1 MIVYDIDKLNEIQ
14 VMDLRR
20 KDDEKQQSIK
30 RAVVHLILEEGF
42 QGASISKIARIAGV
56 SPATVYIYYDN
67 KEAMLQ
73 DIYREYAE
81 DAARYLL
88 GCLHPGMDGE
98 EIVAQLVRRYYGYI
112 MQNREVFF
120 FIEQFNTCPALYN
133 NCGAARGPA
142 YMNRVL
148 TELKQEHVF
157 NDFDN
162 ENLYAILFSP
172 VKMIASRSC
181 ESGDAASDRLDELI
195 EMIQKALIRD
205 F

>member
-1 MIVYDIDKLNEIQ
+1 
-14 VMDLRR
+14 MDLRR

-67 KEAMLQ
+67 KEAMLN

-81 DAARYLL
+81 DAAHYLL
-88 GCLHPGMDGE
+88 GCLRPGMDGGE
-98 EIVAQLVRRYYGYI
+98 VVAQLVRRYYDYI
-112 MQNREVFF
+112 VSNREVFY

-133 NCGAARGPA
+133 NCGEARGSA
-142 YMNRVL
+142 YLNRLL
-148 TELKQEHVF
+148 TELKQKHILG
-157 NDFDN
+157 DFDN
-162 ENLYAILFSP
+162 DNPILFSP
-172 VKMIASRSC
+172 VKMIASRC
-181 ESGDAASDRLDELI
+181 CDSGDTAEDRLDELI
-195 EMIQKALIRD
+195 EMIQKALTRD

>member
-1 MIVYDIDKLNEIQ
+1 
-14 VMDLRR
+14 MDLRR
-20 KDDEKQQSIK
+20 KDDEKQQNIK

-67 KEAMLQ
+67 KEAMLN

-81 DAARYLL
+81 DAAHYLL
-88 GCLHPGMDGE
+88 QCLHPGMDGE
-98 EIVAQLVRRYYGYI
+98 EVVAQLVRRYYDYI
-112 MQNREVFF
+112 VRNREVFC

-133 NCGAARGPA
+133 NCGAAQGSA
-142 YMNRVL
+142 YMNRLL
-148 TELKQEHVF
+148 TELKQRHILG
-157 NDFDN
+157 DFDN
-162 ENLYAILFSP
+162 DNLYAILFSP

-181 ESGDAASDRLDELI
+181 DSGETAEDRLDELI
-195 EMIQKALIRD
+195 EMIQKALTRD